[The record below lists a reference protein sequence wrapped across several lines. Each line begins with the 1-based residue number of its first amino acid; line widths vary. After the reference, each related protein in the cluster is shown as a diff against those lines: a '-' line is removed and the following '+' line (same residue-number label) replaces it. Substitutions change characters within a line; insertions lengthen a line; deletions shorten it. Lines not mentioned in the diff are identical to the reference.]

1 MTSVLFR
8 YIAKSEIW
16 IDTLRSKP
24 TFYLKTTSAKD
35 LSNYLVSQ
43 PDNNETMI
51 RHFLCSQL
59 PSRIIRSQTFLI
71 TLANLGG
78 SLKTNKQMEILTT
91 TKKTH
96 ENKERKWWRFL
107 LPVLVKVDIFNITKW
122 RYWINWKFYKCC
134 EASHWVLFH
143 HAKLQRP

>member
-1 MTSVLFR
+1 MIRGKTNSDSSSDCQCSIWCSPHIGSIVDVIKNIVCLMHHNTIPFLLVQFRLMTSVLFR

-24 TFYLKTTSAKD
+24 TSYLKITSAKD

-71 TLANLGG
+71 TLAF
-78 SLKTNKQMEILTT
+78 TA
-91 TKKTH
+91 
-96 ENKERKWWRFL
+96 
-107 LPVLVKVDIFNITKW
+107 
-122 RYWINWKFYKCC
+122 YY
-134 EASHWVLFH
+134 
-143 HAKLQRP
+143 

>member
-8 YIAKSEIW
+8 YIAKSENW
-16 IDTLRSKP
+16 IDTLSSEP
-24 TFYLKTTSAKD
+24 TFYLKITSAKD

-71 TLANLGG
+71 ILANLGD
-78 SLKTNKQMEILTT
+78 LWRQTNKWRYWQPQ
-91 TKKTH
+91 KTH

-107 LPVLVKVDIFNITKW
+107 VPVSVKVDIFNITKW

>member
-1 MTSVLFR
+1 MHHNTIPFLLVQFRLMTSVLFR

-24 TFYLKTTSAKD
+24 TSYLKITSAKD

-51 RHFLCSQL
+51 RHFLCSHL

-91 TKKTH
+91 TKSLMKTKN
-96 ENKERKWWRFL
+96 ENDEDF
-107 LPVLVKVDIFNITKW
+107 FFQ
-122 RYWINWKFYKCC
+122 YW
-134 EASHWVLFH
+134 
-143 HAKLQRP
+143 